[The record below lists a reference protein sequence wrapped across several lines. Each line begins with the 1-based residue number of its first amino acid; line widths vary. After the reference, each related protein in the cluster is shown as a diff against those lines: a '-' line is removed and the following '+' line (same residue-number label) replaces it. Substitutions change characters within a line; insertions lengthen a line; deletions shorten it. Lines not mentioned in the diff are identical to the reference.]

1 MKLEVL
7 SKSRIDNAFLNEVI
21 GCIRA
26 DASQT
31 RSEEER
37 SILKQ
42 VEEDVLYRLGC
53 GKFPLGLSN
62 YAMQENEYNFLVQ
75 NDKKVWCDYLI
86 FRYQFEVYP
95 RLKKLTVIPS
105 HVILEPVSY
114 CNLRCTMCF
123 QIDETFTRDKALM
136 GAMEIDLYKR
146 IIDQM
151 VEKGSRSLTLAAR
164 GEPTLHPKFGE
175 LLAYAKGKFFDFK
188 MNTNATRLTE
198 EKCHQILQS
207 EVTELVFSVDSYFK
221 DEYESIRKGG
231 KFEKVLENI
240 IMFKKIR
247 EEQYPKS
254 KCRTRISGVKVN
266 PDMDTEKFVAFWSQ
280 YVDYVVCVPN
290 VDRWDTYNNPPSGRN
305 NPCHILWQRMY
316 IWYDGGSNPCD
327 YDYKGL
333 LKVGNLKE
341 ENIADIWKSDFYAR
355 LRSDHLMQKRGC
367 HKPCDRCSF

>member
-1 MKLEVL
+1 MGLEVL
-7 SKSRIDNAFLNEVI
+7 SKSRIDNLFLIEVI
-21 GCIRA
+21 DCIDA
-26 DASQT
+26 DASKVRT
-31 RSEEER
+31 EEQK

-42 VEEDVLYRLGC
+42 IREDILYRVKHGT
-53 GKFPLGLSN
+53 FRQGLPN

-86 FRYQFEVYP
+86 FRYRFEVYP
-95 RLKKLTVIPS
+95 KLKKLTDIPS

-123 QIDETFTRDKALM
+123 QIDETFTKDKALM
-136 GAMEIDLYKR
+136 GAMDLDLFKR

-151 VEKGSRSLTLAAR
+151 VDKGSCSLTLAAR
-164 GEPTLHPKFGE
+164 GEPTLHPQFGE

-198 EKCHQILQS
+198 EKCHQILQGG
-207 EVTELVFSVDSYFK
+207 VTELVFSVDSYFK
-221 DEYESIRKGG
+221 EEYESIRKGA

-240 IMFKKIR
+240 MLFKKIR
-247 EEQYPKS
+247 QEQYPQS

-266 PDMDTEKFVAFWSQ
+266 PYMDTEKFVEFWSQ
-280 YVDYVVCVPN
+280 YVDFVGCVPN
-290 VDRWDTYNNPPSGRN
+290 VDRWDTYNNPPSNRKT
-305 NPCHILWQRMY
+305 PCQILWQRMY
-316 IWYDGGSNPCD
+316 IWYDGGANPCD

-341 ENIADIWKSDFYAR
+341 ENIADIWKSDFYGQ
-355 LRSDHLMQKRGC
+355 LRSNHLTEKRAC
-367 HKPCDRCSF
+367 HKPCDRCSY